1 VGPVRVLGAGILLI
15 VIDFRYHLVSIIAI
29 FFALAAGIALGAGP
43 LKENVDQTLT
53 NQVGELRQE
62 NHDLRDQ
69 IAELKRES
77 SYREG
82 FDASLEPKVTAGT
95 LKDDRVVLV
104 ALPGASSDVVDAARE
119 SLRGA
124 GAAIPATISVTEK
137 WTRQD
142 QGKVLDL
149 LAAQLVSEGTTLPEG
164 DGYDRGAALLA
175 GALATAAPGTPAAAS
190 PGTPG
195 DPQVAVLAGLRDAG
209 LIEVE
214 GDSAGKAQLAVV
226 VAGAPL
232 TGDDA
237 GDRNERLVRIARAL
251 DASSQGAVVAG
262 EPASAEGD
270 GVIALVR
277 EDDGIAQA
285 VSTVDTANLSSGRT
299 ATVFALAD
307 QAAGK
312 AGHYGSVGKTDGP
325 LPASFSG
332 ALQ

>member
-53 NQVGELRQE
+53 NQVGELRGE
-62 NHDLRDQ
+62 NQDLRDQ
-69 IAELKRES
+69 IAVLERENG
-77 SYREG
+77 YREG
-82 FDASLEPKVTAGT
+82 FDSLLEPKLTSGA
-95 LKDDRVVLV
+95 LKDDRIVLV
-104 ALPGASSDVVDAARE
+104 ALPGAPSDVVDAARE
-119 SLRGA
+119 SLRVA
-124 GAAIPATISVTEK
+124 GAAVPATVSVSEK
-137 WTRQD
+137 WTQQD

-175 GALATAAPGTPAAAS
+175 GALASPQAVPAPPPASTP
-190 PGTPG
+190 T
-195 DPQVAVLAGLRDAG
+195 DPQTAVLTGLGEAG
-209 LIEVE
+209 LIQVE
-214 GDSAGKAQLAVV
+214 GDPAGKAQLAVV

-237 GDRNERLVRIARAL
+237 GDRNNRLVSIAQAF
-251 DASSQGAVVAG
+251 DASSLGAVVAG
-262 EPASAEGD
+262 DSASAERD
-270 GVIALVR
+270 GVIGRVR
-277 EDDGIAQA
+277 ADDGIAQA

-299 ATVFALAD
+299 ATVFALVD

-312 AGHYGSVGKTDGP
+312 TGHYGSVGRTDGP
-325 LPASFSG
+325 MPASFTG
-332 ALQ
+332 AAQ